1 MVVRAGGLGCFVF
14 FVPFCGLAKL
24 RKTEPWW
31 LHQPKT
37 RERRDS

>member
-14 FVPFCGLAKL
+14 FVPFCGLAEL